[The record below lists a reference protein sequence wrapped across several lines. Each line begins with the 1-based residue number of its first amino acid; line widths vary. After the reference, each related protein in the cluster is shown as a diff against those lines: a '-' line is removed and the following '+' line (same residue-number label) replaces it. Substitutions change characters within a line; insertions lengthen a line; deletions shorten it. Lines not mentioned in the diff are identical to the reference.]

1 MILRGVYMNIIQVT
15 IAEIVSLTN
24 NFCHSERSEESNRY
38 AKKHKVELNYCA
50 DITLI
55 SYLRQL
61 LTGIVPSL
69 NAPEP

>member
-1 MILRGVYMNIIQVT
+1 MLSGVKHPALAIQRR
-15 IAEIVSLTN
+15 IDLLASAL
-24 NFCHSERSEESNRY
+24 RY
-38 AKKHKVELNYCA
+38 AQEQKTDNFVLLLNYCA